1 MNCISFKQNIL
12 NTKFNLINDYNCDF
26 FKKHIYLK
34 FKLLCYNCINKKKIN
49 VFKVLFNLNCL
60 QCIFKKHSIK
70 LFFKL
75 NCYNKSHPKYFKLLE
90 FYSDLS
96 LGK

>member
-26 FKKHIYLK
+26 
-34 FKLLCYNCINKKKIN
+34 
-49 VFKVLFNLNCL
+49 
-60 QCIFKKHSIK
+60 FKKHSIK

>member
-1 MNCISFKQNIL
+1 MNCLSFKQNISNINFKIL
-12 NTKFNLINDYNCDF
+12 NCKYKFLNIN
-26 FKKHIYLK
+26 
-34 FKLLCYNCINKKKIN
+34 IN
-49 VFKVLFNLNCL
+49 VN
-60 QCIFKKHSIK
+60 
-70 LFFKL
+70 FKL